1 MPLLT
6 EIGIPSAGR
15 VTIVLSGEL
24 EQQTADQFRT
34 TVRAALQLEPTVL
47 AVDLALI
54 TFMDSSGLG
63 AIVAAK
69 RWCDDAGCSLDLEAL
84 TPAMHQRIQVSGL
97 ADLFGLPEPPA

>member
-6 EIGIPSAGR
+6 ETGVPSAGR

-24 EQQTADQFRT
+24 DQLTADQLRT
-34 TVRAALQLEPTVL
+34 AVRAALQLEPTVL
-47 AVDLALI
+47 TVDLALV

-69 RWCDDAGCSLDLEAL
+69 RWCDNAGCSLSLQAL
-84 TPAMHQRIQVSGL
+84 TPAMYRRFQVSGL
-97 ADLFGLPEPPA
+97 TDLFGLPEPSA